1 MEVKEYIKNHPIPTD
16 SLEVMDFLM
25 DVEDAYDIIIDF
37 KEVQK
42 FTTSEQF
49 ISLIERKINAKQ

>member
-1 MEVKEYIKNHPIPTD
+1 MNVKEYIINHPVPTD

-25 DVEDAYDIIIDF
+25 NVEDEFDIIIDF

-42 FTTSEQF
+42 FTTPEQF
-49 ISLIERKINAKQ
+49 ITLIEGKINDK

>member
-1 MEVKEYIKNHPIPTD
+1 MEVKEYINNHPIPTD

-25 DVEDAYDIIIDF
+25 DVEDEFDIVIDY

-42 FTTSEQF
+42 FTTPEQF
-49 ISLIERKINAKQ
+49 IDLIERKINDK